1 MNRANERVLVF
12 SAIALVIL
20 MGVSCYA
27 ALKKLERIAQV
38 TERMDAR
45 LEHAMDA
52 AAPVG
57 HAAVEKGVQA
67 LNEVDAKELGK
78 SATNGAKQIGAA
90 AKERALELMK
100 RTKKDNPD
108 QE

>member
-1 MNRANERVLVF
+1 MSRTNERVLVAAAVTLVVLM
-12 SAIALVIL
+12 AIT
-20 MGVSCYA
+20 CFA

-45 LEHAMDA
+45 LGHAMDA

-67 LNEVDAKELGK
+67 LNQVDANELGK
-78 SATNGAKQIGAA
+78 SATSGVKQIGAA
-90 AKERALELMK
+90 AKERALDLLK
-100 RTKKDNPD
+100 TSKKEKPSD
-108 QE
+108 E

>member
-1 MNRANERVLVF
+1 MNKTNERVLVV
-12 SAIALVIL
+12 AAVALVIL

-27 ALKKLERIAQV
+27 ALQKLERIAQV

-45 LEHAMDA
+45 LGQAMEA

-67 LNEVDAKELGK
+67 LNEVDAKDLGK
-78 SATNGAKQIGAA
+78 SATNGVKQIGAA

-100 RTKKDNPD
+100 SSKKDKTD